1 MNNSDLR
8 SLIHKARSG
17 DAGAERAL
25 VERFESRL
33 VRLAQVRLCAKL
45 GRRIDAEDIVQ
56 STYRTFFHKL
66 RAGCYEFPA
75 SSGVWRMLVAITI
88 RKLNRQV
95 QWHKAEKRTISA
107 EESTAGCPARPRP
120 APEEIARGP
129 GPDRVA
135 EVLDELDHIFRA
147 RPASHRRIVEL
158 RLCGEGIGEIAR
170 LVPCCQRTVH
180 RVLAAFR
187 RDLDGRLAI
196 A

>member
-1 MNNSDLR
+1 MNNFELR
-8 SLIHKARSG
+8 SLIHQARSG
-17 DAGAERAL
+17 DARAEKAL
-25 VERFESRL
+25 FERYESRL
-33 VRLAQVRLCAKL
+33 VRLAQARLCAKL

-56 STYRTFFHKL
+56 SAYRAFFHHL
-66 RAGCYEFPA
+66 RAGRYEFPVA
-75 SSGVWRMLVAITI
+75 SGVWRMLVAITV

-107 EESTAGCPARPRP
+107 EESIAGRPVSPRLAPEKIARDP
-120 APEEIARGP
+120 AP
-129 GPDRVA
+129 DHVA
-135 EVLDELDHIFRA
+135 EVMDELDYIFRA

-158 RLCGEGIGEIAR
+158 RLCGEGIDDIAR

-187 RDLDGRLAI
+187 SELDQRLAI